1 MDVLTTAV
9 LFMMRVTVF
18 INDGGSVGKS
28 GEDESGSCRLW
39 RMQSNGKILD
49 SAVLHSNFVMRK
61 RNDEVKAK

>member
-1 MDVLTTAV
+1 ML
-9 LFMMRVTVF
+9 